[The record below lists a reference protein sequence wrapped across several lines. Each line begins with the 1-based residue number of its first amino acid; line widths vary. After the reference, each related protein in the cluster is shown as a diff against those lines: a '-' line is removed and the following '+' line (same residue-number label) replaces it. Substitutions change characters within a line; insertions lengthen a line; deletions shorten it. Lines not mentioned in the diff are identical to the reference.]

1 MNRRNALLAVAVIG
15 VLIGWAGAATVLALR
30 SGTDLTVYA
39 EPVSAPESLAS
50 AEEVQEAF
58 RAVSAAVLPAVVEVS
73 VEAETVNVE
82 GEMGEIPWNDFFS
95 DPSEDSPAPRYFR
108 SQGLG
113 SGVIVASDGD
123 LRYVLTNAHV
133 VGTNPRQI
141 RVEVSDGTLIDAD
154 LVGVDIRKDLALL
167 SFETTG
173 DHLMP
178 VSVGDSDRLYV
189 GDWVLAFGSP
199 FGYEQSVSSG
209 IVSALGRR
217 DGPGDNINDFIQTDA
232 AINQGNSGG
241 ALVNIRGELVGINT
255 FITTPNS
262 GSIGLGFA
270 IPVNNAMSTVRQ
282 LIETGEVRYGWLGVS
297 LGAYGPEAAESLGY
311 PVNGGSLVY
320 QLFEGSPAW
329 NAGLQ
334 PGDLVTA
341 LDGVPVDDTERLIY
355 RIGDKA
361 PGDTARFTVSR
372 FGETLELE
380 AVMGARGDEEAVA
393 ALHSLAFPG
402 FVAAPL
408 TDDLA
413 AAMGLEQGLAGVPV
427 ADVYPRTRVQMLD
440 LRPGD
445 VIIAIDG
452 RPVADLRSLYEAVM
466 SSDPQNPVYSVI
478 REGSMFDLT
487 IDEGG
492 MP

>member
-1 MNRRNALLAVAVIG
+1 MKRQNTILIVAVFG
-15 VLIGWAGAATVLALR
+15 VLLGWAGAATYFAVPPGGNR
-30 SGTDLTVYA
+30 ITYA
-39 EPVSAPESLAS
+39 EPIAAPESLAS
-50 AEEVQEAF
+50 AEEIQEAF
-58 RAVSAAVLPAVVEVS
+58 RTISAAVLPSVVEVS
-73 VEAETVNVE
+73 VEAETSSMEN
-82 GEMGEIPWNDFFS
+82 EMGEIPWNDFFS
-95 DPSEDSPAPRYFR
+95 DPSQESPAPRYFR

-113 SGVIVASDGD
+113 SGVIVAADGPV
-123 LRYVLTNAHV
+123 RYVLTNAHV

-141 RVEVSDGTLIDAD
+141 RVELSDGAVLDAE

-167 SFETTG
+167 SFETADG
-173 DHLMP
+173 ELRP
-178 VSVGDSDRLYV
+178 VAVGDSDRVYV

-199 FGYEQSVSSG
+199 YGYEQSVSSG

-297 LGAYGPEAAESLGY
+297 LGAFGPEAGESLGY
-311 PVNGGSLVY
+311 PVGSGSLVY
-320 QLFEGSPAW
+320 QVFEGSPAW

-341 LDGVPVDDTERLIY
+341 LDGKTVDDTDRLIY

-361 PGDTARFTVSR
+361 PGETARFTVSR
-372 FGETLELE
+372 FGEILELK

-393 ALHSLAFPG
+393 ALHSRAFPG

-408 TDDLA
+408 TEDLA
-413 AAMGLEQGLAGVPV
+413 AAMGLEEGRAGVPV
-427 ADVYPRTRVQMLD
+427 AEVYPRTRVQMLD

-445 VIIAIDG
+445 IIIAIDG
-452 RPVADLRSLYEAVM
+452 RTVTDLQSLYGALRTADM
-466 SSDPQNPVYSVI
+466 TKPVYSVI
-478 REGSMFDLT
+478 RDGGMIELA
-487 IDEGG
+487 INEGG
-492 MP
+492 RP